1 MITVGFCNLKG
12 GVGKTTAC
20 QNLAVGL
27 TRMGKR
33 VAVVDMDPQSNLS
46 LSFGIEVAEGQPHSF
61 DLLSGAA
68 EWNDVLVRREGV
80 DIAPSSLDL
89 FMVELCRPEGRLG
102 RDTLLREVVSGIDG
116 NRYDFIF
123 FDSPPQLGVFTRNVL
138 SASDKLVI
146 PIDGGFYSLSGLR
159 LLHNALPLFRERL
172 NPGLSF
178 LGILLTRHS
187 PNVYIHKEVA
197 AEIRGFFGDLL
208 FDTYV
213 RQNVSLVEASSLG
226 ISVFSYDTSSN
237 GAQDYEKITLE
248 FLRRCDGNG

>member
-33 VAVVDMDPQSNLS
+33 VGVVDMDPQSNLS
-46 LSFGIEVAEGQPHSF
+46 LSFGIESTVNQPNAF

-68 EWNDVLVRREGV
+68 RWNDVLVRREGV

-89 FMVELCRPEGRLG
+89 VMVELRPEGRLG
-102 RDTLLREVVSGIDG
+102 RDTLLKEVVSQID
-116 NRYDFIF
+116 NDRYDFLF
-123 FDSPPQLGVFTRNVL
+123 FDSPPQLGIFTRNVL
-138 SASDKLVI
+138 SASDKLIV

-159 LLHNALPLFRERL
+159 LLYNALPLFKERL
-172 NPGLSF
+172 NPDLSF

-187 PNVYIHKEVA
+187 PNVFIHREIA
-197 AEIRGFFGDLL
+197 AEIRGFFGALL
-208 FDTYV
+208 FDSYI

-237 GAQDYEKITLE
+237 GAHDYEKVTSE
-248 FLRRCDGNG
+248 FLKRCEANG